1 MRKIKN
7 IILLSLL
14 TISCISLM
22 FSIVIFDVNVILSYI
37 IASISGAYI
46 FTFLWANDLLDFTI

>member
-14 TISCISLM
+14 AISCISLM

-37 IASISGAYI
+37 IASISGTYI

>member
-1 MRKIKN
+1 MKKIKN
-7 IILLSLL
+7 VILLSLL
-14 TISCISLM
+14 AISCIALM
-22 FSIVIFDVNVILSYI
+22 FSIVIFDVNIILSYI